1 MSLIRVD
8 ETTCCGDAACSEVCP
23 LGLISYGD
31 ETVVPFMAE
40 ANEEFCVRCG
50 HCVAVCS
57 TGAMSHT
64 ACPPAQCE
72 ALKDGWRLDPIRIE
86 AFLKGRRSIRRY
98 RDALVPQATLER
110 LIDIARYAP
119 TGQNAQSVGWLVLYN
134 PERVRSL
141 AGSIVV
147 WLRDLMKQ
155 QPMMARALHVS
166 WYVDCWERGTDAV
179 LRGAPHV
186 VIAHGPKG
194 DELSRLG
201 SLLSMAHFEL
211 AAQAHGLGACWSGY
225 TTMLPGVE
233 DLLGLPPGHQ
243 VFAAMLVGFAQHD
256 YRRIPA
262 RRAAQVDWRS

>member
-1 MSLIRVD
+1 MSLISVD
-8 ETTCCGDAACSEVCP
+8 EAMCCRDGACVEVCP
-23 LGLISYGD
+23 LGLISRED
-31 ETVVPFMAE
+31 EATPPFMSA
-40 ANEEFCVRCG
+40 ANQEFCVRCG

-57 TGAMSHT
+57 TQAMSHT
-64 ACPPAQCE
+64 ACPTSECD
-72 ALKDGWRLDPIRIE
+72 ALPDGWRLDPNRIE
-86 AFLKGRRSIRRY
+86 RFLKGRRSIRRY
-98 RDALVPQATLER
+98 KQATVPQTTIER

-119 TGQNAQSVGWLVLYN
+119 TGQNAQSVSWLVLYN
-134 PERVRSL
+134 PEEVRSL

-147 WLRDLMKQ
+147 WLRELMKQ
-155 QPMMARALHVS
+155 QPLMARALHVS
-166 WYVDCWERGTDAV
+166 WYLECWERGMDTV

-233 DLLGLPPGHQ
+233 ELLGLPSDHQ
-243 VFAAMLVGFAQHD
+243 AFAAMLVGFSQHE
-256 YRRIPA
+256 YRRIPR
-262 RRAAQVDWRS
+262 RRAAQLTWRL